1 MRREETSWAEEF
13 ALPEGLRHSGAV
25 DGDARA
31 LGPGA
36 PGVAGPG
43 DNLLKEAKPMP
54 RIPLKGIPWKKTRG
68 PVVLCEIE

>member
-13 ALPEGLRHSGAV
+13 ALPEGLRQSGAV

-43 DNLLKEAKPMP
+43 DNHLKSAKPMP
-54 RIPLKGIPWKKTRG
+54 GLPLDRIPHYCPN
-68 PVVLCEIE
+68 VESVECSNV